1 MQKAPQKILVFFFWL
16 VLGGGRLQAQ
26 LVPTYTQYI
35 ANQAVINPAY
45 AGANNCMNITGM
57 YRQQWA
63 NYDGAPST
71 RTLSAHSPLKN
82 RSLALGLNVMNDVYG
97 VSSNTLLEALFAY
110 RLKLGNDH
118 KLSFGLGAGVYVNKN
133 NLSSIKVND
142 GSDEIFATNLNSTTP
157 NFSFGVYFEN
167 KKYFLGLSAL
177 NLNRNLV
184 SAPTF
189 VYQQPFYLI
198 AGYHYKL
205 NYMFVLTPYM
215 LLRKVNNNPL
225 QADLNL
231 MLTYNRQFKM
241 GAGYRTNDA
250 FYGVLLFQ
258 LNDQLQIGYSYDYT
272 FSSIRQFQNGTHE
285 ISVRYLFQ
293 YKIKTV
299 DVKTFQ

>member
-1 MQKAPQKILVFFFWL
+1 
-16 VLGGGRLQAQ
+16 
-26 LVPTYTQYI
+26 
-35 ANQAVINPAY
+35 
-45 AGANNCMNITGM
+45 
-57 YRQQWA
+57 
-63 NYDGAPST
+63 
-71 RTLSAHSPLKN
+71 
-82 RSLALGLNVMNDVYG
+82 MNDVYG
-97 VSSNTLLEALFAY
+97 VSSNTLVEGLLAY
-110 RLKLGNDH
+110 RLRIGKHH
-118 KLSFGLGAGVYVNKN
+118 KLSFGLGAGIYMNKN
-133 NLSSIKVND
+133 NLASVKVND
-142 GSDEIFATNLNSTTP
+142 TEDAVFVSNLNSTLP
-157 NFSFGVYFEN
+157 NFSFGAYFEN
-167 KKYFLGLSAL
+167 KKYFLGISAL

-189 VYQQPFYLI
+189 VYQQPFYFI

-231 MLTYNRQFKM
+231 MLTYNKQFKIA
-241 GAGYRTNDA
+241 AGYRTNDA

-272 FSSIRQFQNGTHE
+272 LSSIRQFQNGTHE

-293 YKIKTV
+293 YKTQTV